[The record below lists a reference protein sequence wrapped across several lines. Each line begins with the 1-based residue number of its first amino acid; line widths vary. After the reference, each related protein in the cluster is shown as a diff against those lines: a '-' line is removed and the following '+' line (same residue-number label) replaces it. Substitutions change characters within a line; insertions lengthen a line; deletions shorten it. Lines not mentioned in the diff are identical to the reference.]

1 MRIAFPVA
9 MTVMLVASTPSVM
22 AETKADPGW
31 KRQWSLTA
39 TTPAQLAGS
48 PTITVAVLDT
58 GITAHPDLGWRL
70 TPIGEGR
77 AGGAVLPGYDFI
89 ADPWSAADG
98 DGWDPDPSDR
108 GDGVR
113 TNETSQKPGCTSAV
127 SSWHGTDVAGT
138 IGAIGANGRGITGI
152 AAGVRILPVRI
163 LGRCGGNT
171 ADVAAGLLWAAG
183 EPVAGVPTNPHPARI
198 INLSLSGSSER
209 CPRALQ
215 TAIDVATSRGASVVV
230 AAGSAGRDT
239 RTQTPANCSGVIVVG
254 AVDRQDRRSPTSN
267 FGTEVTVSAPGGNM
281 AVRETEGIY
290 TTTNTGRFRPR
301 RPSYGYY
308 QGSSAAAAHASGVIA
323 VLLSRRPNLDPEGVY
338 EFITS
343 PAAIEPF
350 QPGQCDAGDGRC
362 GLGIL
367 RLDRVLAATQSGQ

>member
-1 MRIAFPVA
+1 MAAV
-9 MTVMLVASTPSVM
+9 LVASTPSVM

-31 KRQWSLTA
+31 KRQWSLTNTA
-39 TTPAQLAGS
+39 PTQLIGS

-70 TPIGEGR
+70 TPSGDGQP
-77 AGGAVLPGYDFI
+77 GGAVLPGFDFI

-98 DGWDPDPSDR
+98 DGWDADPSDR

-113 TNETSQKPGCTSAV
+113 LNERFVPPGCKSVV

-152 AAGVRILPVRI
+152 AAGVRVLPVRI

-183 EPVAGVPTNPHPARI
+183 EKVAGVPLNPHPAHV

-215 TAIDVATSRGASVVV
+215 TAIDVANSRGSSIVV
-230 AAGSAGRDT
+230 AAGSAAANT
-239 RTQTPANCSGVIVVG
+239 RTQTPANCSGVIVIG
-254 AVDRQDRRSPTSN
+254 AVDRENRRSPTSN
-267 FGTEVTVSAPGGNM
+267 FGTEVSLSAPGGNM

-290 TTTNTGRFRPR
+290 TTTNSGRYRPR
-301 RPSYGYY
+301 RATYGYY

-323 VLLSRRPNLDPEGVY
+323 MLLSRRPNMDPDAVY
-338 EFITS
+338 DFITS
-343 PAAIEPF
+343 STAIEPF
-350 QPGQCDAGDGRC
+350 QPGQCDVGDGLC
-362 GLGIL
+362 GVGIL
-367 RLDRVLAATQSGQ
+367 RLDQVLAATQSGQ